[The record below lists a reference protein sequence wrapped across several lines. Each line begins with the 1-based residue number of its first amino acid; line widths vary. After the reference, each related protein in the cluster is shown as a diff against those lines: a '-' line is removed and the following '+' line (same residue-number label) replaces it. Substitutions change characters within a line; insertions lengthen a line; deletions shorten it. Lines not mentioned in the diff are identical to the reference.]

1 MCDLMD
7 SKEANCLCQGV
18 LYSRGIKKKPRGMEK
33 GMWAGMV
40 VDYSRWCSIERML
53 VKVVDMKGEVAFC
66 VEVVVV
72 VETWRWR

>member
-1 MCDLMD
+1 M
-7 SKEANCLCQGV
+7 SGSSV
-18 LYSRGIKKKPRGMEK
+18 LERDKKKTRGMEK